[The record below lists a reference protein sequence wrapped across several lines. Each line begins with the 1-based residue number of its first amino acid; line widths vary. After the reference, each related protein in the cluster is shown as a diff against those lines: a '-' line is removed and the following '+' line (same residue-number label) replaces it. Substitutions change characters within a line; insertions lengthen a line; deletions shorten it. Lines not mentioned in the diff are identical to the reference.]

1 MVQEGGERV
10 DPRDFHVV
18 GGNFMNSA
26 AGSGVDGDCSG
37 LQVSDVVILN
47 RFCLLYFLKMVLLI
61 SAKFPLM
68 RRVKS
73 ALSAEFT
80 ATLSI
85 STCTK
90 RKRLWMVTYT
100 PMTIIYKA
108 RM

>member
-10 DPRDFHVV
+10 DPRAFRVV

-26 AGSGVDGDCSG
+26 AGSGVGGDGSG
-37 LQVSDVVILN
+37 LQMSDVVILN

-73 ALSAEFT
+73 ALSAEFM
-80 ATLSI
+80 AALSVAM
-85 STCTK
+85 CTN

-100 PMTIIYKA
+100 PMTIIYKSQ
-108 RM
+108 M